1 MEQKKGT
8 NRHTKTRVR
17 LPTKISVD
25 TVEDVPRFGQ
35 PPVVENVDKI
45 NMEMIETDRHSKH
58 SKLFSEASDR

>member
-8 NRHTKTRVR
+8 NRHAKTRVR
-17 LPTKISVD
+17 LPTKFSAN

-35 PPVVENVDKI
+35 PPVVENVDQK
-45 NMEMIETDRHSKH
+45 NMEMIEADRLSKH